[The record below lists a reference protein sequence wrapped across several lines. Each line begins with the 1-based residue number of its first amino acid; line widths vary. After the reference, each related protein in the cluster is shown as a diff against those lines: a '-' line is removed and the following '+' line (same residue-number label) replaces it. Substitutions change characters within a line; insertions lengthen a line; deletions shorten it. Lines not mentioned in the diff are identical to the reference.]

1 MPMMGF
7 GFLSMLLFWG
17 ILLLLVVGGVGLVV
31 PQTGTLQVPARRNQ
45 RTARQVL
52 DRRLAL
58 GEIGPEEY
66 DRLRAQIE

>member
-1 MPMMGF
+1 MMGF
-7 GFLSMLLFWG
+7 GFLGMFLFWG
-17 ILLLLVVGGVGLVV
+17 ILLLLVIGGVGLAVR
-31 PQTGTLQVPARRNQ
+31 QTGTVQVPVRRNE

-58 GEIGPEEY
+58 GEISLEQY